1 MDIKRSAAGV
11 VVAMMGAA
19 ALAACGGGSE
29 AGTSKTSAV
38 AKDATISEAVPASL
52 KSTGVLKVATDAT
65 VGVPFATFAQ
75 DNKTI
80 VGLDVD
86 LANALAQTLGLKV
99 QLVNT
104 PFDGLIPGLQGKRY
118 DVSISTMLDTK
129 KRQATIDFVDFMK
142 DGSGFLVRGDYKGSP
157 VTLDSICGRSV
168 GALRG
173 SFEETSLDEQN
184 AKCATKIDI
193 KVFENKNAAYLA
205 LDTKRIE
212 VFTDALAQINYY
224 SSKSNGKFKA
234 GGEPFGVALIGMGLP
249 KGSDLT
255 PVLQKAL
262 QKLMDDG
269 EYKAVL
275 ARNNVADSALT
286 KATVNDAKF

>member
-1 MDIKRSAAGV
+1 MNIKRSAAGA
-11 VVAMMGAA
+11 VVAVLAT
-19 ALAACGGGSE
+19 ALAGCGGGSD
-29 AGTSKTSAV
+29 ASTAKAPAV
-38 AKDATISEAVPASL
+38 AKDTTLSGAVPAAL
-52 KSTGVLKVATDAT
+52 KNSGVLKVATDAT

-99 QLVNT
+99 ELVNT

-129 KRQATIDFVDFMK
+129 KRQATVDFVDFMQ
-142 DGSGFLVRGDYKGSP
+142 DGSGFLVRGDYKGDP
-157 VTLDSICGRSV
+157 VTLEALCGRAV

-173 SFEETSLDEQN
+173 SFEETSVDEQN
-184 AKCATKIDI
+184 AKCDKKIDV

-212 VFTDALAQINYY
+212 IFTDALAQINYY
-224 SSKSNGKFKA
+224 SSKSSGKFKA
-234 GGEPFGVALIGMGLP
+234 GGEPFGVALIGMALP
-249 KGSDLT
+249 KESELT
-255 PVLQKAL
+255 PLLQKAL
-262 QKLMDDG
+262 QKLMENG
-269 EYKAVL
+269 EYKAIL
-275 ARNNVADSALT
+275 ARNNVADSAIT

>member
-1 MDIKRSAAGV
+1 MNIKRSAAGA
-11 VVAMMGAA
+11 VVAVLAT
-19 ALAACGGGSE
+19 ALAACGGGSD
-29 AGTSKTSAV
+29 ASTAKAPAV
-38 AKDATISEAVPASL
+38 AKDTSQRGGPGRPEEQWCAE
-52 KSTGVLKVATDAT
+52 GRHRRHGRRT
-65 VGVPFATFAQ
+65 VRDLAQ

-99 QLVNT
+99 ELVNT

-129 KRQATIDFVDFMK
+129 KRQATVDFVDFMQ
-142 DGSGFLVRGDYKGSP
+142 DGSGFLVRGDYKGDP
-157 VTLDSICGRSV
+157 VTLEALCGRSV

-173 SFEETSLDEQN
+173 SFEETSVDEQN
-184 AKCATKIDI
+184 AKCDKKIDV

-212 VFTDALAQINYY
+212 IFTDALAQINYY
-224 SSKSNGKFKA
+224 SSKSSGKFKA

-249 KGSDLT
+249 KESELT
-255 PVLQKAL
+255 PLLQKAL
-262 QKLMDDG
+262 QKLMENG
-269 EYKAVL
+269 EYKAIL
-275 ARNNVADSALT
+275 ARNNVADSAIT
-286 KATVNDAKF
+286 RATVNDAKF